1 MEGNFENGLESCLAL
16 IRRGMKYL
24 FPEMLEPG
32 MSALYVVFGTMI
44 VHGPHAVGANVLPI
58 CCGRGSERLTR
69 TDLNHQVGT
78 FFGSH
83 LAYVVKLVS
92 FWGHFGPF
100 LSGSRWDHVG
110 HVLGSFFFSFFSSLT
125 QLIVFFQGLL
135 YVLQKPHQRFMG
147 PKEGPQKGRFS
158 RICLNLQFFHS

>member
-1 MEGNFENGLESCLAL
+1 
-16 IRRGMKYL
+16 
-24 FPEMLEPG
+24 MLEPG

-44 VHGPHAVGANVLPI
+44 VHGPHAVGANVPPI
-58 CCGRGSERLTR
+58 CCGRGSESLTR

-125 QLIVFFQGLL
+125 SLSFSFKAFFTCCKSRTNVLWALKRALKKAVFLEF
-135 YVLQKPHQRFMG
+135 V
-147 PKEGPQKGRFS
+147 
-158 RICLNLQFFHS
+158 